1 MRALGRIAAVLA
13 VLMMAASAFAQD
25 SRGRVQGTVV
35 DTSGGAMPGVSVTLT
50 NDATGIAATRQ
61 SGPNGRYLFDQVDI
75 GTYTIT
81 AQVAGFATLVQKN
94 VRMPQRGD
102 VTADLTLK
110 VSTMEETVTVEESP
124 SAVQFNSS
132 ARDLSVEGE
141 FIRTLPLSTRNPAT
155 LAALDASVN
164 GDWARNANFDHYAAN
179 AYDIG
184 GQTRGQNDILIDG
197 SPLTNSAKLAYNPSV
212 EAVSEYTVVQNAIDA
227 EYGHTAGGIVTMS
240 MKSGTNQWHGSAY
253 YFGGD
258 PDWNAVSNRVTRQ
271 HSQNTFWNGG
281 ATLGLP
287 LIKNKLFMFSSF
299 EKQLDSSYSART
311 YTLPTE
317 LERRGDFSQSYNANG
332 TPRIIYDPL
341 TSRIVNGRVVR
352 DPFPGNVI
360 PASRWDPVAQL
371 MLQNLWLPNNTG
383 DDLTGLN
390 NYKYDNYLDYHYTNF
405 STRLDWQINDRWKT
419 YARFSVFKTDQDAND
434 YTNGGD
440 PLKMRRTEG
449 SERNGLNISAD
460 SVYTFNPSTV
470 LTVRG
475 SYYQTVDRRN
485 YPEMD
490 IGEAG
495 YSQLWPD
502 GWWQPY
508 MEGRPLVYFPNVQ
521 IPSGDTFG
529 VRNFWWQQPEG
540 YSVGARLSKY
550 IGAHAAKFGAD
561 VRWKRGDAARYFF
574 TNLIFTANNTANTT
588 SGASTS
594 TGNPWASFLL
604 GALDP
609 TTAVSSLPSSTQ
621 FTPLQEA
628 NTEMYALY
636 VQDDYKVTSKLT
648 LNLGLRWEYEG
659 GYWDSGYRLPQLLD
673 LTDAIPGMQAA
684 IDPKLASLPAGNTG
698 KTIAQVM
705 AESAGQNAYLY
716 NGAFHFTEEGDKRAT
731 DSQNNQFMPRL
742 GLAYRLD
749 EKTAFRAGYGRF
761 FTPPALTDSG
771 NEPLGQYDLAA
782 FSPVTNVLPLSEG
795 VPQAYL
801 ANPFRQGLTPA
812 YGKAYGRYTN
822 LGDAVT
828 IDEYERRPPVSDR
841 VHVSVQREIWSKTVV
856 DVTYL
861 VNFTSRVQQTVNLNL
876 MDPRLSRTYQAELT
890 RTVPNPFYNYE
901 TVETFPGQ
909 LRRQPTVA
917 VSQLLRP
924 YPQYLDLNQTST
936 DFGKY
941 RFQSLQVRLQ
951 RPFLNGFS
959 FLVSYAYNREKSEL
973 FYDDQ
978 DQYDRILSWVDTVN
992 PLHRVVATA
1001 VADIPLGRGRRF
1013 GADMPTALDLL
1024 FGGWQV
1030 SGVYTYRSGQFLR
1043 FGAMLAPDSVTKIGE
1058 VGKDKYWFDVAG
1070 FNRLPA
1076 YTRRENPYQYD
1087 DLTGPSYWNVDAVL
1101 SKSFRLPRDSRLEVR
1116 LEAYNAFNHMNWA
1129 DPQLNIT
1136 SSDFGRTNAQASN
1149 YFGRRLQYA
1158 IRLEF

>member
-1 MRALGRIAAVLA
+1 M
-13 VLMMAASAFAQD
+13 
-25 SRGRVQGTVV
+25 
-35 DTSGGAMPGVSVTLT
+35 
-50 NDATGIAATRQ
+50 
-61 SGPNGRYLFDQVDI
+61 
-75 GTYTIT
+75 
-81 AQVAGFATLVQKN
+81 
-94 VRMPQRGD
+94 
-102 VTADLTLK
+102 
-110 VSTMEETVTVEESP
+110 
-124 SAVQFNSS
+124 
-132 ARDLSVEGE
+132 
-141 FIRTLPLSTRNPAT
+141 
-155 LAALDASVN
+155 
-164 GDWARNANFDHYAAN
+164 
-179 AYDIG
+179 
-184 GQTRGQNDILIDG
+184 
-197 SPLTNSAKLAYNPSV
+197 
-212 EAVSEYTVVQNAIDA
+212 SEYTVVQNAIDA

-271 HSQNTFWNGG
+271 HSESTFWNGG

-299 EKQLDSSYSART
+299 EKQLDSSYSSRT

-332 TPRIIYDPL
+332 TLRVIYDPL

-360 PASRWDPVAQL
+360 PANRWDPVAQL
-371 MLQNLWLPNNTG
+371 MLQNLWLPNNPG

-390 NYKYDNYLDYHYTNF
+390 NYKYDNYADYHYTNF

-419 YARFSVFKTDQDAND
+419 YARFSMFKTDQDAND
-434 YTNGGD
+434 FTNGGD

-550 IGAHAAKFGAD
+550 FGAHAAKFGAD

-588 SGASTS
+588 SGASTL

-636 VQDDYKVTSKLT
+636 VQDDFKVTSKLT

-659 GYWDSGYRLPQLLD
+659 GYWDSENRLPQRLD
-673 LTDAIPGMQAA
+673 LTDPIPGMQAA
-684 IDPKLASLPAGNTG
+684 IDPKLATLPAGNTG

-705 AESAGQNAYLY
+705 SESAGQSSHIY
-716 NGAFHFTEEGDKRAT
+716 NGAFYFTEDGDKRAT
-731 DSQNNQFMPRL
+731 SSQRNQFMPRL

-749 EKTAFRAGYGRF
+749 EKTALRAGYGRF

-782 FSPVTNVLPLSEG
+782 FSPVTNVLPLLGGGPAG
-795 VPQAYL
+795 VP
-801 ANPFRQGLTPA
+801 RQSLPAGADAGLREGLRPLHQP
-812 YGKAYGRYTN
+812 GR
-822 LGDAVT
+822 
-828 IDEYERRPPVSDR
+828 RRHDR
-841 VHVSVQREIWSKTVV
+841 RVRAPSAGQRPG
-856 DVTYL
+856 
-861 VNFTSRVQQTVNLNL
+861 
-876 MDPRLSRTYQAELT
+876 PRLRSAR
-890 RTVPNPFYNYE
+890 
-901 TVETFPGQ
+901 
-909 LRRQPTVA
+909 
-917 VSQLLRP
+917 
-924 YPQYLDLNQTST
+924 DL
-936 DFGKY
+936 
-941 RFQSLQVRLQ
+941 
-951 RPFLNGFS
+951 
-959 FLVSYAYNREKSEL
+959 E
-973 FYDDQ
+973 Q
-978 DQYDRILSWVDTVN
+978 D
-992 PLHRVVATA
+992 
-1001 VADIPLGRGRRF
+1001 GRRRDLPHELHEPRP
-1013 GADMPTALDLL
+1013 ADREPQPD
-1024 FGGWQV
+1024 GPPPE
-1030 SGVYTYRSGQFLR
+1030 
-1043 FGAMLAPDSVTKIGE
+1043 LAP
-1058 VGKDKYWFDVAG
+1058 
-1070 FNRLPA
+1070 
-1076 YTRRENPYQYD
+1076 TR
-1087 DLTGPSYWNVDAVL
+1087 PS
-1101 SKSFRLPRDSRLEVR
+1101 
-1116 LEAYNAFNHMNWA
+1116 
-1129 DPQLNIT
+1129 
-1136 SSDFGRTNAQASN
+1136 
-1149 YFGRRLQYA
+1149 
-1158 IRLEF
+1158 